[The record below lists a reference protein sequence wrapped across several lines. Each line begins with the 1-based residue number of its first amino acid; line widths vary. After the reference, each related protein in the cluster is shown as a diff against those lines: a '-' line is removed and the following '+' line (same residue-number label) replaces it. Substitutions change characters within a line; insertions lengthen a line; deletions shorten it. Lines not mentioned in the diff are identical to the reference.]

1 MSIVINEVM
10 GKHLYWVVLFLPKFM
25 AVSAAFASSQRV
37 LGLHVTLP
45 VGSSVL
51 EALQTHSLIFFSK
64 PRDVWRKSLAVSPI
78 KPYLPKFPKWLAMA
92 ASSTWTE
99 KKK

>member
-1 MSIVINEVM
+1 MILSLRYYVNCHQWGDGQAFI
-10 GKHLYWVVLFLPKFM
+10 LDCYFLPKFM

-51 EALQTHSLIFFSK
+51 EALQTHSQIFFSK
-64 PRDVWRKSLAVSPI
+64 PRDVWNH
-78 KPYLPKFPKWLAMA
+78 
-92 ASSTWTE
+92 
-99 KKK
+99 